1 MASESYLILSV
12 NAPEGCP
19 HGTHTRGTAYT
30 RGAYSYLIIFLILF
44 SANAIPHGESRVCRP
59 PGNMAMLL
67 LGCSLGMHL
76 DRPIRPRLPA
86 AVAAT
91 VAPLLAVVPL
101 PASSAMSDVT
111 LALASR
117 GDGSQGLFA
126 SITRD
131 PTDVYYG
138 LVALVGLFYLAK
150 NVAER
155 GPRTLIPPSP
165 DSHLRSSKRRYRSP
179 HRSPHPKQVGS
190 SVIEEAKDADRRGDL
205 ANKAR
210 DNMKKRSMVSVPP
223 APCHSLLAGPPWT
236 HGSGPG
242 FLHAC
247 FGRAPQP
254 RKTPVAAHGAPVSA
268 CHSRR
273 SHRL

>member
-1 MASESYLILSV
+1 
-12 NAPEGCP
+12 
-19 HGTHTRGTAYT
+19 
-30 RGAYSYLIIFLILF
+30 
-44 SANAIPHGESRVCRP
+44 
-59 PGNMAMLL
+59 MAMLL

-91 VAPLLAVVPL
+91 VAPLLAIAPL
-101 PASSAMSDVT
+101 PASAAMSHHLAGPLSDVT

-155 GPRTLIPPSP
+155 ANPDPTL
-165 DSHLRSSKRRYRSP
+165 
-179 HRSPHPKQVGS
+179 
-190 SVIEEAKDADRRGDL
+190 
-205 ANKAR
+205 
-210 DNMKKRSMVSVPP
+210 
-223 APCHSLLAGPPWT
+223 T
-236 HGSGPG
+236 
-242 FLHAC
+242 
-247 FGRAPQP
+247 
-254 RKTPVAAHGAPVSA
+254 
-268 CHSRR
+268 
-273 SHRL
+273 

>member
-1 MASESYLILSV
+1 MGTSHKKLVVASGLRVVSLSYLLMRRRGAHTAHTHLGRPTHEALTLILS
-12 NAPEGCP
+12 
-19 HGTHTRGTAYT
+19 
-30 RGAYSYLIIFLILF
+30 SFLF
-44 SANAIPHGESRVCRP
+44 SFRHAIPDGESRVCRP

-155 GPRTLIPPSP
+155 ANPDPTL
-165 DSHLRSSKRRYRSP
+165 
-179 HRSPHPKQVGS
+179 
-190 SVIEEAKDADRRGDL
+190 
-205 ANKAR
+205 
-210 DNMKKRSMVSVPP
+210 
-223 APCHSLLAGPPWT
+223 T
-236 HGSGPG
+236 
-242 FLHAC
+242 
-247 FGRAPQP
+247 
-254 RKTPVAAHGAPVSA
+254 
-268 CHSRR
+268 
-273 SHRL
+273 

>member
-1 MASESYLILSV
+1 
-12 NAPEGCP
+12 
-19 HGTHTRGTAYT
+19 
-30 RGAYSYLIIFLILF
+30 
-44 SANAIPHGESRVCRP
+44 
-59 PGNMAMLL
+59 MLL
-67 LGCSLGMHL
+67 LGSLGMHL

-101 PASSAMSDVT
+101 PASSAMSHHLAGPLSDVT

-155 GPRTLIPPSP
+155 GTRTLIPPSH
-165 DSHLRSSKRRYRSP
+165 SHLRSSKRRYRSP
-179 HRSPHPKQVGS
+179 HRSPRPKQVGS

-223 APCHSLLAGPPWT
+223 APCHSLLAGPRWT

>member
-30 RGAYSYLIIFLILF
+30 RGAYSYLIIFFELF
-44 SANAIPHGESRVCRP
+44 SRVCRP

-155 GPRTLIPPSP
+155 ANPDPTL
-165 DSHLRSSKRRYRSP
+165 
-179 HRSPHPKQVGS
+179 
-190 SVIEEAKDADRRGDL
+190 
-205 ANKAR
+205 
-210 DNMKKRSMVSVPP
+210 
-223 APCHSLLAGPPWT
+223 T
-236 HGSGPG
+236 
-242 FLHAC
+242 
-247 FGRAPQP
+247 
-254 RKTPVAAHGAPVSA
+254 
-268 CHSRR
+268 
-273 SHRL
+273 

>member
-1 MASESYLILSV
+1 
-12 NAPEGCP
+12 
-19 HGTHTRGTAYT
+19 
-30 RGAYSYLIIFLILF
+30 
-44 SANAIPHGESRVCRP
+44 
-59 PGNMAMLL
+59 MAMLL
-67 LGCSLGMHL
+67 LGSLGMHL

-91 VAPLLAVVPL
+91 VAPLLAIAPL
-101 PASSAMSDVT
+101 PASAAMSHHLAGPLSDVT

-165 DSHLRSSKRRYRSP
+165 DSHMRSSKRRYRSP
-179 HRSPHPKQVGS
+179 HRSPRPKQVGS

-210 DNMKKRSMVSVPP
+210 DNMKKRSMVIVPP
-223 APCHSLLAGPPWT
+223 APCHS
-236 HGSGPG
+236 
-242 FLHAC
+242 
-247 FGRAPQP
+247 
-254 RKTPVAAHGAPVSA
+254 
-268 CHSRR
+268 
-273 SHRL
+273 

>member
-1 MASESYLILSV
+1 
-12 NAPEGCP
+12 
-19 HGTHTRGTAYT
+19 
-30 RGAYSYLIIFLILF
+30 
-44 SANAIPHGESRVCRP
+44 
-59 PGNMAMLL
+59 MLL
-67 LGCSLGMHL
+67 LGSLGMHL

-91 VAPLLAVVPL
+91 VAPLLAVAPL
-101 PASSAMSDVT
+101 PASAVSQHLAGPLSDVT

-150 NVAER
+150 NV
-155 GPRTLIPPSP
+155 
-165 DSHLRSSKRRYRSP
+165 
-179 HRSPHPKQVGS
+179 GS

-210 DNMKKRSMVSVPP
+210 DNMKKRERAGKLDKVKRNDP
-223 APCHSLLAGPPWT
+223 AYE
-236 HGSGPG
+236 
-242 FLHAC
+242 
-247 FGRAPQP
+247 
-254 RKTPVAAHGAPVSA
+254 
-268 CHSRR
+268 
-273 SHRL
+273 RLQQEAKQRENKKKGWKIFDPD